1 MFLCLIFFRDLLSG
15 DFLYKMEVKMKL
27 DGGLYVLG
35 LCLEE
40 VKFVEDVNQVGFNN
54 EWLVNSKKLLFQ
66 QEFFICGII
75 F

>member
-1 MFLCLIFFRDLLSG
+1 MFLRLIFFRDLLSG

-40 VKFVEDVNQVGFNN
+40 VKFVEDVN
-54 EWLVNSKKLLFQ
+54 
-66 QEFFICGII
+66 
-75 F
+75 

>member
-1 MFLCLIFFRDLLSG
+1 
-15 DFLYKMEVKMKL
+15 MKL

-54 EWLVNSKKLLFQ
+54 EQLVNIVELLFSRNFLYVGL
-66 QEFFICGII
+66 FFIVYQDYV
-75 F
+75 

>member
-1 MFLCLIFFRDLLSG
+1 MFFCLIFFRDLLSG

-66 QEFFICGII
+66 QEFFIYWII